1 LNEFKTYTANVAEIC
16 ENGDAILELPPEL
29 CEDMGWKE
37 GTVLNIELVDGQVVL
52 SEVIVDEKNISV
64 EPPTK

>member
-1 LNEFKTYTANVAEIC
+1 MNESKTYTANVVEIC

-37 GTVLNIELVDGQVVL
+37 GTVLNLDYQDGVVVI
-52 SEVIVDEKNISV
+52 SEINNDDRNKSLDK
-64 EPPTK
+64 PL

>member
-1 LNEFKTYTANVAEIC
+1 MNEFKTYVANVAEIC

-37 GTVLNIELVDGQVVL
+37 GTVLNIELVDGQVVI
-52 SEVIVDEKNISV
+52 SEINDDDKNKSLDKPV
-64 EPPTK
+64 

>member
-1 LNEFKTYTANVAEIC
+1 MNEFKTYTANVAEIC

-37 GTVLNIELVDGQVVL
+37 GTVLNIELENGQIII
-52 SEVIVDEKNISV
+52 SEVNNDDRNKSLDK
-64 EPPTK
+64 PS

>member
-37 GTVLNIELVDGQVVL
+37 GTVLNIELENGQIII
-52 SEVIVDEKNISV
+52 SEVNNDDRNKSLDK
-64 EPPTK
+64 PS

>member
-37 GTVLNIELVDGQVVL
+37 GTVLNIELVDGQVII
-52 SEVIVDEKNISV
+52 SEVNDDDKNKSLDK
-64 EPPTK
+64 PS

>member
-1 LNEFKTYTANVAEIC
+1 MNKIYTGRVVDIL

-37 GTVLNIELVDGQVVL
+37 GTVLNLDYQDGVVVI
-52 SEVIVDEKNISV
+52 SEINNDDRNKSLDK
-64 EPPTK
+64 PL

>member
-1 LNEFKTYTANVAEIC
+1 MNEFKTYTANVAEIC

-37 GTVLNIELVDGQVVL
+37 GTVLNIELVDGQVII
-52 SEVIVDEKNISV
+52 SEVNDDDKNKSLDK
-64 EPPTK
+64 PS